1 MTRILAAI
9 AEPFNTAPLGN
20 AAAGAYGGTA
30 PSTTLFSVM
39 TNIVT
44 AVFSLLGLIFLF
56 LTLYAGFL
64 WMTAMGDPKKVTK
77 AKDILTQ
84 SVIGLIIV
92 LLSYAI
98 SFFVVNLVGTAG
110 GFDGI

>member
-1 MTRILAAI
+1 MI
-9 AEPFNTAPLGN
+9 
-20 AAAGAYGGTA
+20 
-30 PSTTLFSVM
+30 

-44 AVFSLLGLIFLF
+44 AVFSILGLIFLF
-56 LTLYAGFL
+56 LILYAGFL

-77 AKDILTQ
+77 AKDILSQ
-84 SVIGLIIV
+84 AVIGLIIV
-92 LLSYAI
+92 VTSYAI